1 MNIWILEMKTTTLQ
15 NIIEPIKNNKGLQI
29 VFAAIIAADYPV
41 TFQIG
46 KDESSVKQLYPMFYE
61 QDMEEFISEIPNL
74 FVFIGDY
81 PHFAIT
87 TQAGVKN
94 IIEKQ
99 QDFILEEVD
108 NSKYIM
114 IPLTEFLNNIE
125 QKSEAEADYL
135 NPVSFVKTLVL
146 ELSDVIAN
154 QFWGQDFDNKDLWAK
169 VQNPDAEQDWKYIA
183 AVSNR
188 ISALC
193 ELLDL
198 IKSNEDLILFIEK
211 QQSWMMNK

>member
-1 MNIWILEMKTTTLQ
+1 MNIWILKMKTTTLQ

-46 KDESSVKQLYPMFYE
+46 KDESSVKQLYSMFYE
-61 QDMEEFISEIPNL
+61 QDMEEFIREIPNL
-74 FVFIGDY
+74 FVFVGDY

-99 QDFILEEVD
+99 QDFILEKVD

-114 IPLTEFLNNIE
+114 IPLTEFLDNIE
-125 QKSEAEADYL
+125 HKSEDEADYL
-135 NPVSFVKTLVL
+135 NPVSFIKTLVL
-146 ELSDVIAN
+146 ELSDAIAN

-169 VQNPDAEQDWKYIA
+169 VQNPDAEEDWKYIA

-198 IKSNEDLILFIEK
+198 IKSNEDLIPFIEK
-211 QQSWMMNK
+211 QQNNNHL

>member
-1 MNIWILEMKTTTLQ
+1 MKTTTLQ

-46 KDESSVKQLYPMFYE
+46 KDESSVKQLYSMFYE
-61 QDMEEFISEIPNL
+61 QDMEEFIREIPNL
-74 FVFIGDY
+74 FVFVGDY

-99 QDFILEEVD
+99 QDFILEKVD

-114 IPLTEFLNNIE
+114 IPLTEFLDNIE
-125 QKSEAEADYL
+125 HKSEDEADYL
-135 NPVSFVKTLVL
+135 NPVSFIKTLVL
-146 ELSDVIAN
+146 ELSDAIAN

-169 VQNPDAEQDWKYIA
+169 VQNPDAEEDWKYIA

-198 IKSNEDLILFIEK
+198 IKSNEDLIPFIEK
-211 QQSWMMNK
+211 QQNNNHL

>member
-1 MNIWILEMKTTTLQ
+1 MKTTTLQ
-15 NIIEPIKNNKGLQI
+15 NIIETIKNNKCLQI

-46 KDESSVKQLYPMFYE
+46 KDENSVRQLYPMFYE
-61 QDMEEFISEIPNL
+61 QDMEEFIREIPNL
-74 FVFIGDY
+74 FVFVGDY

-114 IPLTEFLNNIE
+114 IPLTEFLDNIE
-125 QKSEAEADYL
+125 HKSEDEADYL
-135 NPVSFVKTLVL
+135 NPVSFIKTLVL
-146 ELSDVIAN
+146 ELSDAIAN

-169 VQNPDAEQDWKYIA
+169 VQNPDAEEDWKYIA

-198 IKSNEDLILFIEK
+198 IKSNEDLIPFIEK

>member
-1 MNIWILEMKTTTLQ
+1 
-15 NIIEPIKNNKGLQI
+15 
-29 VFAAIIAADYPV
+29 
-41 TFQIG
+41 
-46 KDESSVKQLYPMFYE
+46 
-61 QDMEEFISEIPNL
+61 
-74 FVFIGDY
+74 
-81 PHFAIT
+81 
-87 TQAGVKN
+87 
-94 IIEKQ
+94 
-99 QDFILEEVD
+99 
-108 NSKYIM
+108 M

-154 QFWGQDFDNKDLWAK
+154 QFWVQDFDNKDLWAK

-198 IKSNEDLILFIEK
+198 IKSNEDLIPFIEK
-211 QQSWMMNK
+211 RQSWMMNK

>member
-1 MNIWILEMKTTTLQ
+1 MNIWIFEMKTTTLQ
-15 NIIEPIKNNKGLQI
+15 NIIETIKNNKCLQI

-46 KDESSVKQLYPMFYE
+46 KDENSVRQLYPMFYE
-61 QDMEEFISEIPNL
+61 QDMEEFIREIPNL
-74 FVFIGDY
+74 FVFVGDY

-114 IPLTEFLNNIE
+114 IPLTEFLDNIE
-125 QKSEAEADYL
+125 HKSEDEADYL
-135 NPVSFVKTLVL
+135 NPVSFIKTLVL
-146 ELSDVIAN
+146 ELSDAIAN

-169 VQNPDAEQDWKYIA
+169 VQNPDAEEDWKYIA

-198 IKSNEDLILFIEK
+198 IKSNEDLIPFIEK
-211 QQSWMMNK
+211 RQSWMMNK

>member
-1 MNIWILEMKTTTLQ
+1 MKTTTLQ

-46 KDESSVKQLYPMFYE
+46 KDENSVKQLYPMFYE
-61 QDMEEFISEIPNL
+61 QDMEEFIREIPNL
-74 FVFIGDY
+74 FVFVGYY

-87 TQAGVKN
+87 TQAGVKD
-94 IIEKQ
+94 IFEKQ

-108 NSKYIM
+108 NSTYIM

-125 QKSEAEADYL
+125 QESEDEADYL

-146 ELSDVIAN
+146 ELSDAIAN
-154 QFWGQDFDNKDLWAK
+154 QFCGQDFDSKDLWAK
-169 VQNPDAEQDWKYIA
+169 VQNSDAEQDWKYIT

-188 ISALC
+188 INALC
-193 ELLDL
+193 ELLNL
-198 IKSNEDLILFIEK
+198 IKNNEDLIPFIEK

>member
-1 MNIWILEMKTTTLQ
+1 MNIWIFEMKTTTLQ
-15 NIIEPIKNNKGLQI
+15 NIIETIKNNKCLQI

-46 KDESSVKQLYPMFYE
+46 KDENSVRQLYPMFYE
-61 QDMEEFISEIPNL
+61 QDMEEFIREIPNL
-74 FVFIGDY
+74 FVFVGDY

-114 IPLTEFLNNIE
+114 IPLTEFLDNIE
-125 QKSEAEADYL
+125 HKSEDEADYL
-135 NPVSFVKTLVL
+135 NPVSFIKTLVL
-146 ELSDVIAN
+146 ELSDAIAN

-169 VQNPDAEQDWKYIA
+169 VQNPDAEEDWKYIA

-198 IKSNEDLILFIEK
+198 IKSNEDLIPFIEK